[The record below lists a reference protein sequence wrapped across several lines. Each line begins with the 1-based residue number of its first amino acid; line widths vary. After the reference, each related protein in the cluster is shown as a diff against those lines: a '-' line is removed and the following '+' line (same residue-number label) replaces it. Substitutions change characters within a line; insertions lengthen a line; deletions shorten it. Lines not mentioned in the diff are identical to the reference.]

1 MSGSVWGRLG
11 NGALYHDCILIEKR
25 MDIEAFL
32 NERIK
37 FAKFFHQQGTR
48 PFIEIMGLIEKEKP
62 PYEPVYDES
71 GEPQFICEWLEARD
85 GLESI
90 GLATLSM
97 LSSSL
102 QLYMNE
108 WLNRVER
115 PSAPFNRKGSGG
127 WYKSLKR
134 CMQKE
139 GVNFN
144 SCPADLD
151 AVEQLV
157 LARNRTQHVEDI
169 TSNTVSHRAKELA
182 QFQSPLFVDPTDIAL
197 TSNWFWQPRVYA
209 GAQQVESIT
218 ASLIKLCEWL
228 ESEYE
233 RIYA

>member
-1 MSGSVWGRLG
+1 
-11 NGALYHDCILIEKR
+11 

-32 NERIK
+32 KERIR
-37 FAKFFHQQGTR
+37 FAKFFHLQGIR
-48 PFIEIMGLIEKEKP
+48 PFARIMELIEKEQP
-62 PYEPVYDES
+62 PYEPSYDES
-71 GEPQFICEWLEARD
+71 DEPQFICEWLEARD

-108 WLNRVER
+108 WLNRVEK
-115 PSAPFNRKGSGG
+115 PSAPFNRKGVGG
-127 WYKSLKR
+127 WYKSLKC

-139 GVNFN
+139 GVDFG
-144 SCPADLD
+144 SCPVELD

-157 LARNRTQHVEDI
+157 LARNRIQHAEDI
-169 TSNTVSHRAKELA
+169 TSNNISHRAKELA
-182 QFQSPLFVDPTDIAL
+182 KFQSPLFVDPKAPTL
-197 TSNWFWQPRVYA
+197 TNNWFWQPRVYA
-209 GAQQVESIT
+209 GVDQVESIIL
-218 ASLIKLCEWL
+218 SLINFCEWL